1 MALGREVHQGNI
13 SLKMLF
19 AGSIGISLAGFL
31 WAGDIDIGNE
41 DVQGPAGQVYNNYT
55 FKVDTIGRLL
65 MEPGVHQFGSIWL
78 ERDAVCF
85 RSSPKMS
92 QELRWQSSGQIRGRG
107 LTTPNCGST
116 GTG

>member
-1 MALGREVHQGNI
+1 MKGTSH
-13 SLKMLF
+13 LKMLF

-65 MEPGVHQFGSIWL
+65 MEPGVHQFGSNLAGTRRRVLQI
-78 ERDAVCF
+78 EPQNVPGAQVAI
-85 RSSPKMS
+85 
-92 QELRWQSSGQIRGRG
+92 LRTDPGQGINN
-107 LTTPNCGST
+107 T
-116 GTG
+116 